1 MIIRPAEPRDHAAI
15 RAVVTAAFDETDGN
29 EARIVEGVRAEGL
42 VLAELVA
49 EDGGEIVGHVLFNRM
64 RTPPGRAIAGLG
76 PLAVRPDRQGEGI
89 GQLLSRAGIESCRAA
104 AMEAVV
110 VLGHPPYYPR
120 FGFSH
125 AAAGHVI
132 SPFADRE
139 AFMAL
144 ELVPGALA
152 APVKVDYPEAF
163 G

>member
-1 MIIRPAEPRDHAAI
+1 MNIRPAEPRDHAAI
-15 RAVVTAAFDETDGN
+15 RAVVTAAFDETDGR
-29 EARIVEGVRAEGL
+29 EARIVEAVRAEGRVL
-42 VLAELVA
+42 VELVA
-49 EDGGEIVGHVLFNRM
+49 EDAGEIVGHVLFNRM

-76 PLAVRPDRQGEGI
+76 PVGVRPDRQNGGV
-89 GQLLSRAGIESCRAA
+89 GDALCRAGLDACRAA

-125 AAAGHVI
+125 AAAANVI

-139 AFMAL
+139 AFMAM